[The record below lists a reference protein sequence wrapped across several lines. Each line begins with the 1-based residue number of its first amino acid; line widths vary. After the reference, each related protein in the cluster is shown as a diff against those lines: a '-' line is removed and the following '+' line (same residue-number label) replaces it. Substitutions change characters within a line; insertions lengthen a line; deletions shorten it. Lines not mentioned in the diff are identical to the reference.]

1 MNRYYTGTSAY
12 KLDDYETQA
21 RENQRKQQERREAL
35 KVQQSIFCRNLV
47 IGVIAVFIAASALV
61 YVNVMALRAN
71 SDIADLEKQL
81 AMVIDN
87 NRQKEIEINRKLDMK
102 VIEKKAVDKLGMQK
116 PDNSQI
122 VYVDVRKE
130 NKVEVYGS
138 ASVADSGIVNTVKA
152 MFTNIWEYFN

>member
-1 MNRYYTGTSAY
+1 MI
-12 KLDDYETQA
+12 
-21 RENQRKQQERREAL
+21 QELTEVPYISL
-35 KVQQSIFCRNLV
+35 F
-47 IGVIAVFIAASALV
+47 
-61 YVNVMALRAN
+61 
-71 SDIADLEKQL
+71 
-81 AMVIDN
+81 
-87 NRQKEIEINRKLDMK
+87 EINRKLDMK